1 MCDNT
6 EDVLR
11 VFTTFVMSGII
22 GGVHKLCFRLA
33 AYSMKRRRILCYGPR
48 KERIF
53 FNFLPSIRNTLKGKL
68 KGRKEKGLE
77 YIVSLY
83 YIIYV
88 CTLFCAF

>member
-1 MCDNT
+1 MK
-6 EDVLR
+6 DVLR

-53 FNFLPSIRNTLKGKL
+53 FKL
-68 KGRKEKGLE
+68 
-77 YIVSLY
+77 SP
-83 YIIYV
+83 
-88 CTLFCAF
+88 